1 MLQVPGTDILTQA
14 RKLSEAPQM
23 AREVI
28 ALEMDLPMS
37 EVEVELHIGSIGNV
51 DNVSDTADSI
61 RAARAQ
67 AAQLERQALKHSE
80 ELAQSLAR
88 RRSHRQGHRRTSRG
102 DVPKSPSTCT
112 AQLTSGPGCREQPD
126 LAGNRDQL
134 REQGGHGHHPG
145 RG

>member
-61 RAARAQ
+61 RADRAQ

-80 ELAQSLAR
+80 EWAQSLAHAGVTVR
-88 RRSHRQGHRRTSRG
+88 DIGELLGVTFQRAHQL
-102 DVPKSPSTCT
+102 
-112 AQLTSGPGCREQPD
+112 AQP
-126 LAGNRDQL
+126 N
-134 REQGGHGHHPG
+134 
-145 RG
+145 